1 MAPVR
6 HVRSGGRVRAV
17 RVKQHRVAKSRVKT
31 LRGQRVKGG
40 KGLLVKLV
48 EVSADDANVHQEGLG
63 QRTRKNEPVVEAE
76 VEIVTVKNELTVR
89 RVVKEPRKKR
99 GNETRA
105 GNMGACPTI
114 LGSDQILKATIVM
127 ARKSGVAGS

>member
-1 MAPVR
+1 
-6 HVRSGGRVRAV
+6 
-17 RVKQHRVAKSRVKT
+17 
-31 LRGQRVKGG
+31 
-40 KGLLVKLV
+40 LVKLV

-99 GNETRA
+99 RNETGA

-114 LGSDQILKATIVM
+114 LGSNQILKVSTSVAWET
-127 ARKSGVAGS
+127 GVAGPSSVGFVIYETIRGGEPVSSA